1 MQKELIRIVR
11 LSFREDKV
19 GDFLANFETI
29 KQQIRNSPGNRL
41 LELYRDV
48 DHPSVFFTYSYWDG
62 PESLEAYRKSA
73 LFNEV
78 WTYTKSLFAEK
89 PMAWSTERL
98 VRLD

>member
-1 MQKELIRIVR
+1 MEQELIRIVR
-11 LSFREDKV
+11 LAIRPEEERN
-19 GDFLANFETI
+19 FLENFETV

-41 LELYRDV
+41 LELHRDR
-48 DHPSVFFTYSYWDG
+48 DNPSMFFTYSHWDG

-73 LFNEV
+73 LFSEV
-78 WTYTKSLFAEK
+78 WAYTKTLFAEK